1 MKPRLALITA
11 EPAPQPTYAEPL
23 TVNARAAL
31 SAINTANAMLQRAGS
46 GAFVATASKDGMR
59 RWARELRRAAY
70 VLEQSI
76 P

>member
-1 MKPRLALITA
+1 MKPRLALITTT
-11 EPAPQPTYAEPL
+11 PAQQPTYAEPL
-23 TVNARAAL
+23 STNARAAL

-70 VLEQSI
+70 LLEQGL
-76 P
+76 